1 MGSSCLS
8 RTVFKARSQRRSCAA
23 TLWVGRHVVGRR
35 LSAILSE
42 TRSDLIMNLTAR
54 EYEFSVLIITAA
66 WRACL
71 AVVTNDSVAIHH
83 TAGAEPFGTIG
94 IWMCIGRAAGVLVG
108 RLPLTVSVR
117 LTVTCAGS
125 TCDLT

>member
-1 MGSSCLS
+1 MQ
-8 RTVFKARSQRRSCAA
+8 QRHFHQTAT
-23 TLWVGRHVVGRR
+23 TLWVGGHVVRRR
-35 LSAILSE
+35 LRAILSV
-42 TRSDLIMNLTAR
+42 TPCDLIMNLTAR
-54 EYEFSVLIITAA
+54 EYEFSVLITAA

-71 AVVTNDSVAIHH
+71 AVVTNESVAIHH
-83 TAGAEPFGTIG
+83 TAGAEPLGTIG

>member
-1 MGSSCLS
+1 MEQGEGGEQEELCRNSMGGSP
-8 RTVFKARSQRRSCAA
+8 
-23 TLWVGRHVVGRR
+23 VGRR
-35 LSAILSE
+35 QSASLSG
-42 TRSDLIMNLTAR
+42 TRCDLIMHLTAR
-54 EYEFSVLIITAA
+54 QYELSVLITSA